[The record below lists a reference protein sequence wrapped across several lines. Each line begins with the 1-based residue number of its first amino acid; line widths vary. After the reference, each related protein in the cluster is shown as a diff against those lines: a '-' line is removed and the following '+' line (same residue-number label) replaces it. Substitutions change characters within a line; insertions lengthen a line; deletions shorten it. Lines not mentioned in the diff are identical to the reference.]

1 MAKWVLTDR
10 VDFERGVYHFLFLF
24 SWKIESWWLQ
34 TQYANYWAKPAIVVI
49 MVCLCAHFNV
59 KLMSFLFTCSSP
71 AGACST
77 TCGSLWGRCPVI
89 FLQVLLR
96 VEMWGT
102 PSTLPFEAWNG
113 HEGAES
119 GGKWWLQMLNFSMI
133 FEICH
138 KMLAKNDIL
147 HVHHSASI
155 CCWSIPAIVNCQ
167 LGMDPCCGCLS
178 FNLRQ
183 QRTHES
189 FGLGWL
195 TSGSM
200 FLRDSH
206 CFIKLCI
213 S

>member
-1 MAKWVLTDR
+1 MMIANSICKLLSQTCDCCDHGLFVCTFQCETY
-10 VDFERGVYHFLFLF
+10 VVFVYMLL
-24 SWKIESWWLQ
+24 
-34 TQYANYWAKPAIVVI
+34 P
-49 MVCLCAHFNV
+49 
-59 KLMSFLFTCSSP
+59 
-71 AGACST
+71 
-77 TCGSLWGRCPVI
+77 GRCLQYHVWIPLRQVSCN
-89 FLQVLLR
+89 FLAGV
-96 VEMWGT
+96 V
-102 PSTLPFEAWNG
+102 
-113 HEGAES
+113 ES
-119 GGKWWLQMLNFSMI
+119 GDVRHSKHASVRSLKRPWRSRNWSGKWWLQMLNFSMI